1 MNLRKSSKS
10 WYEQLQSGI
19 SNMTCSIT
27 TPVLWKSTRSALIW
41 AGLAKE
47 IVVQSLS
54 RVWLCDPMDCLTA
67 SSPFLHYLLEEMGA
81 PFLPSS
87 QSGGMVL
94 SLEGQTVSISHPS
107 FPSSP
112 SSISSVRPLTRGL
125 GCPDAIQKVYLGCGR
140 PWIPGP

>member
-1 MNLRKSSKS
+1 MFVYIYTHTHTHTHTYTHTHTHTHISCYCSVTKSR
-10 WYEQLQSGI
+10 L
-19 SNMTCSIT
+19 T
-27 TPVLWKSTRSALIW
+27 
-41 AGLAKE
+41 
-47 IVVQSLS
+47 
-54 RVWLCDPMDCLTA
+54 LCDPIDCSTPG
-67 SSPFLHYLLEEMGA
+67 SSFLHYLLEEMGA

-140 PWIPGP
+140 P